1 MVQLLLSN
9 QYRQSHPEEGHRR
22 EEDSPFSKSP
32 AFMSQNQRP
41 QDSLLHSLGRSHS
54 RFPSSVNAG
63 QMLTPISPSMPG
75 VQMTLLL
82 SSLWY
87 LNRTFISATRSSMLG
102 WLWKWHH
109 GSWICWTESGNVL
122 WMYDMYDTYKSGWQ
136 TLQRLESPGLV
147 KFWQHVKILVQFS
160 FLKKASME
168 SWHSYHLGRT
178 RSTYWLEDAE
188 A

>member
-63 QMLTPISPSMPG
+63 QMLTAISPSMPG

-87 LNRTFISATRSSMLG
+87 LNRTFISASQGAACLAGYGNDIMVA
-102 WLWKWHH
+102 
-109 GSWICWTESGNVL
+109 GSAEQKVAMYFGCMICMIPIKVDDKL
-122 WMYDMYDTYKSGWQ
+122 YKDWNLLDWWSFDNM
-136 TLQRLESPGLV
+136 S
-147 KFWQHVKILVQFS
+147 KFLS
-160 FLKKASME
+160 NFLF
-168 SWHSYHLGRT
+168 
-178 RSTYWLEDAE
+178 
-188 A
+188 